1 MEERRSE
8 NTTLCYIEKENCY
21 LMMHRVKKSHD
32 VNKDKWVG
40 VGGHFEAGESPEEC
54 LLREVK
60 EETGLTLT
68 SYQFRGLITF
78 ISDVCEPEL
87 MCLFTAD
94 GFTGSLTACNEGELE
109 WVEKSKIGELE
120 LWEGDRIFF
129 ELLENEQP
137 FFSLKL
143 VYNTDDVLEYA
154 ALDGK
159 EMKDFR
165 RREC

>member
-109 WVEKSKIGELE
+109 WVDKSIVPSLPTWTGDAIFLKLLLE
-120 LWEGDRIFF
+120 DEQRFFTLRLVYEGD
-129 ELLENEQP
+129 ELVEHRLE
-137 FFSLKL
+137 F
-143 VYNTDDVLEYA
+143 Y
-154 ALDGK
+154 
-159 EMKDFR
+159 
-165 RREC
+165 

>member
-60 EETGLTLT
+60 EETNLDICEDDLSLRGVTNDFYSQTQKHYITLHFFCT
-68 SYQFRGLITF
+68 KFVGTPQVMEKDKCVCWKWFDVNNLPENLLLSNQNF
-78 ISDVCEPEL
+78 IKKCSLE
-87 MCLFTAD
+87 CL
-94 GFTGSLTACNEGELE
+94 
-109 WVEKSKIGELE
+109 
-120 LWEGDRIFF
+120 
-129 ELLENEQP
+129 
-137 FFSLKL
+137 
-143 VYNTDDVLEYA
+143 
-154 ALDGK
+154 
-159 EMKDFR
+159 
-165 RREC
+165 